1 MALNKCWILP
11 GLTSH
16 SLNRHQLNTEASR
29 GKLNWQLNLSDYMHT
44 NAYLPHWKRASEHC
58 WKTNV
63 KTMSLVSCLVSGFYS
78 TCHRKEV
85 MMEKKGKTSDF
96 PSWPQTSSATLI
108 STVGLRGTQLSATSA
123 CDQQHA
129 PCQLELRSKQSANPP
144 SKNLYFS
151 P

>member
-1 MALNKCWILP
+1 MCKGRIPPGHLLVSTWMMALNKCWILP

-63 KTMSLVSCLVSGFYS
+63 KTMSLVSCLVSSFYS

-85 MMEKKGKTSDF
+85 MMEKKRENFRFSFMTPNKLSHSDLNSG
-96 PSWPQTSSATLI
+96 PKEEHGCQQPLHVTSSTLRA
-108 STVGLRGTQLSATSA
+108 S
-123 CDQQHA
+123 
-129 PCQLELRSKQSANPP
+129 
-144 SKNLYFS
+144 
-151 P
+151 